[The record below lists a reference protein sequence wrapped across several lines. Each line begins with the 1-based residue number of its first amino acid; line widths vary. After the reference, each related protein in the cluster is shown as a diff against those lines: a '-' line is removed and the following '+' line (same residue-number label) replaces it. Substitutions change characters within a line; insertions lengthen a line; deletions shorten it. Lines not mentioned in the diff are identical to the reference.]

1 MFGLFKK
8 KKTGIPVTDF
18 VTISATAKLNNL
30 LNLWKTNP
38 QAIFICWFEESYN
51 DMGSFFSQNGADTGA
66 ILMSRE
72 VSSHQLNGKTVL
84 FAEHYPV
91 KAKEEELYEKLN
103 LQAVTVW
110 SALEEPL
117 FKAFG
122 GERIIELMKKLGMDE
137 NEPIQHPM
145 ISNAITNAQQK
156 IEKKIVTESSA
167 RSQKEW
173 IEKNYAG

>member
-8 KKTGIPVTDF
+8 KNQGASVTDI
-18 VTISATAKLNNL
+18 VIITETAKWNNL
-30 LNLWKTNP
+30 LSKWKENP
-38 QAIFICWFEESYN
+38 ETVFICWFEESYN
-51 DMGSFFSQNGADTGA
+51 CISDFFSQNGADAGNIVIA
-66 ILMSRE
+66 RE

-84 FAEHYPV
+84 FAEHYPL
-91 KAKEEELYEKLN
+91 KTKEEELYGKLN

-173 IEKNYAG
+173 IEKNYTS

>member
-18 VTISATAKLNNL
+18 VTISAAAKLNNL
-30 LNLWKTNP
+30 LNLWKANP
-38 QAIFICWFEESYN
+38 QAIFICWFEESYDN
-51 DMGSFFSQNGADTGA
+51 IGSFFSQNGADASG

-91 KAKEEELYEKLN
+91 KTKEQELYEKLN